1 MHGMANH
8 EQGKRI
14 DATEPAFDKGM
25 TVAGQEMTDV
35 ALMSPGVGGDGTGLR
50 IACLDDD
57 VEQADRIC
65 NLLQHAGHK
74 VYAFNRG
81 RALLGQLR
89 CETFDLI
96 VLDWEVPDVSGFDVL
111 LTIRSQLR
119 LPTPVLFL
127 THRDGESDVV
137 QALQAG
143 ADDFLIKPARER
155 ELLAR
160 VAAMGRRGRAPA
172 VGQVTLQHPPF
183 SIDVERREISRDG
196 VLLDLTRREF
206 EVAVLLFRHLGQ
218 VLSRGFI
225 MDTVW
230 GRGDTTTT
238 RTVDMHVSRV
248 RKVLGLSAAI
258 GLRLTA
264 VYGYGYR
271 LEQTGTEPA

>member
-1 MHGMANH
+1 VGV
-8 EQGKRI
+8 
-14 DATEPAFDKGM
+14 P
-25 TVAGQEMTDV
+25 GQELAD
-35 ALMSPGVGGDGTGLR
+35 AAPAAPSSSKDAGGLR

-57 VEQADRIC
+57 VDQAERIC
-65 NLLQHAGHK
+65 ALLQDAGHN
-74 VYAFNRG
+74 VYVFSRG

-89 CETFDLI
+89 CETYDLI
-96 VLDWEVPDVSGFDVL
+96 VLDWEVPDVSGYDVL

-119 LPTPVLFL
+119 LLTPILFL

-160 VAAMGRRGRAPA
+160 VSAMGRRARPPAQLAQTMTHAP
-172 VGQVTLQHPPF
+172 F
-183 SIDVERREISRDG
+183 RIDVERREITRDG
-196 VLLDLTRREF
+196 VALELTRREF
-206 EVAVLLFRHLGQ
+206 EVAVLLFRNLGQ

-225 MDTVW
+225 MDAVW

-248 RKVLGLSAAI
+248 RRVLGLSAAI

-271 LEQTGTEPA
+271 LEPAGNDPS

>member
-1 MHGMANH
+1 MGV
-8 EQGKRI
+8 
-14 DATEPAFDKGM
+14 P
-25 TVAGQEMTDV
+25 GQEITDASLT
-35 ALMSPGVGGDGTGLR
+35 ALPSDTEGAGLR

-57 VEQADRIC
+57 VEQGERIC
-65 NLLQHAGHK
+65 ALLQHAGHK
-74 VYAFNRG
+74 VYVFNRG

-96 VLDWEVPDVSGFDVL
+96 VLDWEVPDVSGYDVL

-119 LPTPVLFL
+119 IPTPVLFL
-127 THRDGESDVV
+127 THRDSESDVV

-160 VAAMGRRGRAPA
+160 VSAMGRRARGPTPS
-172 VGQVTLQHPPF
+172 QTTLNHAPF
-183 SIDVERREISRDG
+183 SIDVERREFTRDG
-196 VLLDLTRREF
+196 VALELTRREF
-206 EVAVLLFRHLGQ
+206 EVALLLFRNIGR

-225 MDTVW
+225 MDAVW

-271 LEQTGTEPA
+271 LEQTGTDPS